1 MWTCALVS
9 SATRPAR
16 PRFFS
21 GTLQDLSHATLQD
34 FAQRLERRK
43 LHPLCVPVVQRV
55 DGRPTEPAP
64 LTRYEA
70 SCSENRPGR
79 TRTCSPRFW
88 SPLLATP
95 ALERLLIL
103 KDLALGH
110 QRRRCW
116 TTPALAL
123 FLALRRAGP
132 QPQRLCRHV
141 FTLSCPVLL
150 SPSGRLSCSR
160 LWVA

>member
-79 TRTCSPRFW
+79 YRTCNPRFW
-88 SPLLATP
+88 SPLL
-95 ALERLLIL
+95 
-103 KDLALGH
+103 
-110 QRRRCW
+110 
-116 TTPALAL
+116 TTPALLDNAGVDTNPGTV
-123 FLALRRAGP
+123 LRGGGHNTSSLSKFVGP
-132 QPQRLCRHV
+132 PRHSCNRGVVRRLRQRR
-141 FTLSCPVLL
+141 
-150 SPSGRLSCSR
+150 
-160 LWVA
+160 